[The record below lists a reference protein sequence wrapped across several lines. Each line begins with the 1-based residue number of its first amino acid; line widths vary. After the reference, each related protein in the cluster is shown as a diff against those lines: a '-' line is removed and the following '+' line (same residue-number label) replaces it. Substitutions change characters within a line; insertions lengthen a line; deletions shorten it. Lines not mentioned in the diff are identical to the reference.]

1 MFSILSDTVTHFC
14 QCFVKVMKCLCF
26 VSFYCS
32 LRAAR
37 SEAGILG
44 DGDFYV
50 YWESHVVWLWGLG
63 QLLISVSTPLSFSKA
78 SVILILQLAL
88 LQQVQSDFRLGY
100 ISVNIKE
107 ILSPER
113 TVQYYS
119 LILFLNSWPFQ
130 ELILSPPQFAL
141 ENHVAFFV
149 VPRRVFGN
157 KTKTRK

>member
-1 MFSILSDTVTHFC
+1 MSHFIVVSEQPGLRLGFWEMVIFMSIGRVMWSGCEGWVNFSF
-14 QCFVKVMKCLCF
+14 QC
-26 VSFYCS
+26 
-32 LRAAR
+32 
-37 SEAGILG
+37 
-44 DGDFYV
+44 
-50 YWESHVVWLWGLG
+50 
-63 QLLISVSTPLSFSKA
+63 LLLSFSKA